1 MSDGAE
7 PASGGEKNEHT
18 LAKMVGINVIEGE
31 VKRSYVQIE
40 FSFNEGTRKQN
51 F

>member
-1 MSDGAE
+1 MSEGAVA
-7 PASGGEKNEHT
+7 ASGGEKNEHT
-18 LAKMVGINVIEGE
+18 LAKMIGIKVIEDE

-40 FSFNEGTRKQN
+40 FSFNEGIRKQN